1 MDEVDRKLTKFI
13 GDLYGPQAQTKRVRR
28 VQLEL
33 ENFILS
39 VKDQDSS
46 ENRPPES
53 ATPGR

>member
-39 VKDQDSS
+39 VTDQDSS
-46 ENRPPES
+46 ENRPPEC